1 MQHAVSRSFREGIRM
16 SLKDT
21 LIAVFVIFLWATS
34 LIVQKIALEHISIYI
49 LSFLRL
55 VSVVPLLLLYSKP
68 AHSISKYFLAGLFW
82 NAFNWL
88 FIGFGLKSGVGPG
101 LSSFLMQTN
110 VLFGVLFCSLF
121 LREKVTFIEVIGMA
135 VAFFGA
141 YLLTQAR
148 YGNTS
153 DMPFLGILS
162 ILISAVCWGIGFTL
176 LKKFKIGAGMADNVW
191 LSIISIPSLLTIPF
205 IIEGPQEA
213 IYNFTHLSYIGVLC
227 SIYVGL
233 VSTVWAGYLWLSLA
247 QRVSSL
253 KQTPF
258 MLLLPVFTCLLSA
271 LLLNETLTFSQI
283 TAGAVI
289 LTGVFIARFQF
300 FFKKLHLVKYT
311 KKDISQ
317 ASSPKET
324 QKINKNTNHSIS
336 KMERSLGVKKTI
348 KKA

>member
-1 MQHAVSRSFREGIRM
+1 M

-21 LIAVFVIFLWATS
+21 FIATFVIFLWSTS
-34 LIVQKIALEHISIYI
+34 LIVQKIALGHISIYI

-55 VSVVPLLLLYSKP
+55 VSVVPLLFLYPKP
-68 AHSISKYFLAGLFW
+68 ANSISKYFLAGFFW
-82 NAFNWL
+82 NALNWL
-88 FIGFGLKSGVGPG
+88 FLGFGLKSGVGPG

-110 VLFGVLFCSLF
+110 VLFGVLFCFLF
-121 LREKVTFIEVIGMA
+121 LREKVTLIEVIGMA

-153 DMPFLGILS
+153 DMPFLGIAS

-176 LKKFKIGAGMADNVW
+176 LKKFKMGAGIADNIW
-191 LSIISIPSLLTIPF
+191 LSIISIPSLMAIPF
-205 IIEGPQEA
+205 IIEGPQET

-258 MLLLPVFTCLLSA
+258 MLLLPVFTCLLST
-271 LLLNETLTFSQI
+271 LFLNETLTFSQI

-289 LTGVFIARFQF
+289 LLGVFIARFQF
-300 FFKKLHLVKYT
+300 LFEKLHSVKFL

-317 ASSPKET
+317 TSLPKKA
-324 QKINKNTNHSIS
+324 QKNNKNTNNYIS
-336 KMERSLGVKKTI
+336 KIDRSLLVKKTY
-348 KKA
+348 KKATHI

>member
-1 MQHAVSRSFREGIRM
+1 M

-21 LIAVFVIFLWATS
+21 FIAIFVIFLWATS
-34 LIVQKIALEHISIYI
+34 LIVQKIALGHISIYI

-55 VSVVPLLLLYSKP
+55 LSVVPLLLLYTKP
-68 AHSISKYFLAGLFW
+68 THPISRYFLAGLFW
-82 NAFNWL
+82 NALNWL
-88 FIGFGLKSGVGPG
+88 FLGFGLKSGVGAG

-110 VLFGVLFCSLF
+110 VLFGVLFCFLF
-121 LREKVTFIEVIGMA
+121 LREKVTLIEVVGMA
-135 VAFFGA
+135 VAFFGT

-148 YGNTS
+148 YGDTS
-153 DMPFLGILS
+153 DISFLGIIS
-162 ILISAVCWGIGFTL
+162 ILISAICWGIGFTL

-191 LSIISIPSLLTIPF
+191 LSVISIPSLMAIPF

-213 IYNFTHLSYIGVLC
+213 IYNFTHLSSIGILC
-227 SIYVGL
+227 SVYVGL

-271 LLLNETLTFSQI
+271 LLLNETLTLSQI

-289 LTGVFIARFQF
+289 LLGVFIARFQF
-300 FFKKLHLVKYT
+300 LIKKFHLAKFFKKSP
-311 KKDISQ
+311 SQ
-317 ASSPKET
+317 EPSPREDLKR
-324 QKINKNTNHSIS
+324 NKNTNDYKNSIS
-336 KMERSLGVKKTI
+336 KIDGSLMVKKAY
-348 KKA
+348 KKI

>member
-1 MQHAVSRSFREGIRM
+1 M

-21 LIAVFVIFLWATS
+21 FIAIFVIFLWATS
-34 LIVQKIALEHISIYI
+34 LIVQKIALGHISIYI

-55 VSVVPLLLLYSKP
+55 VSVVPLLLIYPKP
-68 AHSISKYFLAGLFW
+68 PNFISRYFLAGFFW
-82 NAFNWL
+82 NALNWL
-88 FIGFGLKSGVGPG
+88 FLGFGLKSGVGPG

-121 LREKVTFIEVIGMA
+121 LREKVTFIEMIGMA
-135 VAFFGA
+135 VAFLGA

-148 YGNTS
+148 YGNTT
-153 DMPFLGILS
+153 DMPFLGIAS

-176 LKKFKIGAGMADNVW
+176 LKKFKIGAGMGDNVW
-191 LSIISIPSLLTIPF
+191 LSVISIPSLMGIPF

-213 IYNFTHLSYIGVLC
+213 IYNFTHLSYVGILC

-271 LLLNETLTFSQI
+271 LFLHETLTLSQI
-283 TAGAVI
+283 AAGSII
-289 LTGVFIARFQF
+289 LLGVFIARFQF
-300 FFKKLHLVKYT
+300 LFRKLHIAKPLS
-311 KKDISQ
+311 KDISEP
-317 ASSPKET
+317 SFPKKT
-324 QKINKNTNHSIS
+324 QKINKNTDGSTS
-336 KMERSLGVKKTI
+336 KIERPLLVKKTY

>member
-1 MQHAVSRSFREGIRM
+1 M

-21 LIAVFVIFLWATS
+21 FIAIFVTFLWATS
-34 LIVQKIALEHISIYI
+34 LIVQKIALGHISIYI

-68 AHSISKYFLAGLFW
+68 IHPISRYFLAGLFW
-82 NAFNWL
+82 NALNWL
-88 FIGFGLKSGVGPG
+88 FLGFGLKAGVGAG
-101 LSSFLMQTN
+101 LSSFLIQTN
-110 VLFGVLFCSLF
+110 ILFGVLFCSF
-121 LREKVTFIEVIGMA
+121 ILREKVTPIEVAGMTI
-135 VAFFGA
+135 AFFGA

-153 DMPFLGILS
+153 DMPFLGIAS

-191 LSIISIPSLLTIPF
+191 LSIISIPSLMTIPF

-247 QRVSSL
+247 QRVTSL

-271 LLLNETLTFSQI
+271 LLLDETLTFSQI

-289 LTGVFIARFQF
+289 LMGVFITRFQLL
-300 FFKKLHLVKYT
+300 FKKFHLIKFL
-311 KKDISQ
+311 KKDASQ
-317 ASSPKET
+317 AALPKEA
-324 QKINKNTNHSIS
+324 QKINKNTNNSIS
-336 KMERSLGVKKTI
+336 KIERSPFVKKTY

>member
-1 MQHAVSRSFREGIRM
+1 M

-21 LIAVFVIFLWATS
+21 FIATFVIFLWSTS
-34 LIVQKIALEHISIYI
+34 LIVQKIALGHISIYI

-55 VSVVPLLLLYSKP
+55 VSVVPLLFLYPKP
-68 AHSISKYFLAGLFW
+68 ANSISKYFLAGFFW
-82 NAFNWL
+82 NALNWL
-88 FIGFGLKSGVGPG
+88 FLGFGLKSGVGPG

-110 VLFGVLFCSLF
+110 VLFGVLFCFLF
-121 LREKVTFIEVIGMA
+121 LREKVTLIEVIGMA

-153 DMPFLGILS
+153 DMPFLGIVS

-176 LKKFKIGAGMADNVW
+176 LKKFKMGAGIADNIW
-191 LSIISIPSLLTIPF
+191 LSIISIPSLMAIPF

-258 MLLLPVFTCLLSA
+258 MLLLPVFTCLLST
-271 LLLNETLTFSQI
+271 LFLNETLTFSQI

-289 LTGVFIARFQF
+289 LLGVFIARFQF
-300 FFKKLHLVKYT
+300 LFEKLHSVKSL

-317 ASSPKET
+317 TSLPKKT
-324 QKINKNTNHSIS
+324 QKNNKNTNNYIS
-336 KMERSLGVKKTI
+336 KIDRSLLVKKTY
-348 KKA
+348 KKATHV